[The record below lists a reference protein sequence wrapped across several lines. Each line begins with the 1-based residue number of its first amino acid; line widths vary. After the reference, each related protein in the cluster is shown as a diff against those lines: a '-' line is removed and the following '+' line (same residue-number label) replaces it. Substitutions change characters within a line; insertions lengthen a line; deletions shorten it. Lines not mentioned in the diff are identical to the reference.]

1 MIQMREDFRT
11 KIVLAIERQWSE
23 YKVLNI
29 ISGSNENSFRV
40 EVKKP
45 SGSVRQDIDIL
56 VYDNLA
62 SIVNYAEGES
72 RIVVNIE
79 TGENTTE
86 TLVVPPNEIR
96 ELTQEKEKKFK
107 KSYKD
112 ASVKREG
119 QFHLLEKK
127 KIKHFGSAFL
137 MKKRRWS
144 GIKDPI
150 CVPFFSDLEQTKLT
164 GAQVI
169 GFDAEGKSQK
179 TSIPGSLF
187 KGSFH
192 LLQKGIP
199 HEVYGITDYLICE
212 SYTTAC
218 EIAEAA
224 PEFGVICS
232 AGMNIQE
239 AALDAIHHLRS
250 NVNPILVLD
259 KVTSDK
265 QPSHKEFNLKEDYQF
280 IQLDNDDPK
289 LRNMTDFN
297 DFALALGKKDLK
309 KEVYLQLSA
318 YIIQNIEFIKY
329 DEKGYHIIN
338 PMTGYEDL
346 IPKANPIAA
355 YYKCSPATW
364 KLFCK
369 SNSIITHRLD
379 GTENKAGFALLERAM
394 LNAVRRVKFQVPRGV
409 GLFNEDG
416 AYIIN
421 MMNGDKYIHVDG
433 EIRFTTRLKPHGGD
447 RYLNTSI
454 PVGTESP
461 NLGGASWT
469 KEHFNQYFKLWEK
482 SYKKGKAAPLLL
494 LGFMVQAAY
503 SPWSLC
509 RPHLWL
515 TGPTAGGKSQC
526 LNNFI
531 GIMMQG
537 LAMQGQDP
545 TKAGLEQ
552 LLNDKDVMNAPLIC
566 IDEAGKDTPQKKH
579 VIDSLILTTR
589 ETFLG
594 QSTPSFRGT
603 QEQKSKIYYRCFS
616 LVFSSVSDGL
626 NDHQDLGRFLLF
638 DFDQYH
644 LSGRDFKEL
653 EDELTELNPH
663 FIHGCLK
670 AAPYYEEAFY
680 NINTDFCKYYDID
693 RAHLGHKILTLTSCL
708 AGAVALY
715 KVAAD
720 VSLKKAIDKIMKTAE
735 PVVKKQLLVHLDR
748 VGHTPNFIDFLKRT
762 HFKIG
767 SITQTLSYHCSKKGD
782 YEFMRESYGVS
793 LSSQGNLTIN
803 SSKFSFAS
811 LLENPK
817 IIENTPIYN
826 SKSLLTDLAKSGIIS
841 MSTAKGSD
849 RKSYNCYLIKGFAK

>member
-1 MIQMREDFRT
+1 MTMREDFRT

-29 ISGSNENSFRV
+29 ISGSSENSFRV

-79 TGENTTE
+79 TGDNTTE
-86 TLVVPPNEIR
+86 KIVVPPNEIR

-137 MKKRRWS
+137 MEKRLWS

-192 LLQKGIP
+192 LLQKGTP

-239 AALDAIHHLRS
+239 AALDAIKHLTS
-250 NVNPILVLD
+250 KVNPILVLD

-309 KEVYLQLSA
+309 KEVHLQLSA

-338 PMTGYEDL
+338 PITGYEDL
-346 IPKANPIAA
+346 IPKANSIAA
-355 YYKCSPATW
+355 YHKCSPATW
-364 KLFCK
+364 RLFCK
-369 SNSIITHRLD
+369 SNSIMTHRLD
-379 GTENKAGFALLERAM
+379 GTENEAGFVLLERAM

-409 GLFNEDG
+409 GLFKED
-416 AYIIN
+416 AVFIIN
-421 MMNGDKYIHVDG
+421 MMNGDKYISKDG
-433 EIRFTTRLKPHGGD
+433 NIRFTTKLKPYGGD
-447 RYLNTSI
+447 RYLTTNMDI
-454 PVGTESP
+454 DKDSP
-461 NLGGASWT
+461 NLDGCGWT
-469 KEHFNQYFKLWEK
+469 KEHFQQYFDLWK
-482 SYKKGKAAPLLL
+482 KAYKVGNATPLLL
-494 LGFMVQAAY
+494 LGFMVQSAY
-503 SPWSLC
+503 TSWSQC
-509 RPHLWL
+509 RPHMWL

-526 LNNFI
+526 LNKFI
-531 GIMMQG
+531 GLTMKG
-537 LAMQGQDP
+537 LAMLGQDP

-552 LLNDKDVMNAPLIC
+552 LINTDDVMNAPLIC
-566 IDEAGKDTPQKKH
+566 IDEAGRDTAPKKQM
-579 VIDSLILTTR
+579 IDSLILTTR

-594 QSTPSFRGT
+594 KNTPSFRGT

-626 NDHQDLGRFLLF
+626 TDHQDLGRFLIF
-638 DFDQYH
+638 DFDEYY
-644 LSGRDFKEL
+644 LSGRDFKEVDDAL
-653 EDELTELNPH
+653 VKLNPH

-680 NINTDFCKYYDID
+680 DINTNFCEYYGIE

-708 AGAVALY
+708 AGAAALY

-720 VSLKKAIDKIMKTAE
+720 VPLKKAIDKIMKTTE
-735 PVVKKQLLVHLDR
+735 QMVRKQLLVHLDR

-793 LSSQGNLTIN
+793 LSSQGNLSIN